1 MFLFLLLLRVFD
13 DADQLFVLGIFE
25 RPFDRDE
32 AFGVFVPNPETGRA
46 DNLVGSRRLRVPGP
60 AAFMKQGS
68 ALPCRP
74 WAPRVFPSTCMC
86 RVGTLDKFGLCG
98 TPSPDGILECVDML
112 RRTLLG

>member
-1 MFLFLLLLRVFD
+1 MFLFLLLFRVFD

-32 AFGVFVPNPETGRA
+32 ALGVFVVNPVTSRTESLVRA
-46 DNLVGSRRLRVPGP
+46 CRFRFPGP
-60 AAFMKQGS
+60 PPFLKEGS
-68 ALPCRP
+68 ALCRP
-74 WAPRVFPSTCMC
+74 WAPRAFPSACRC
-86 RVGTLDKFGLCG
+86 RVGTLDTFRLCG